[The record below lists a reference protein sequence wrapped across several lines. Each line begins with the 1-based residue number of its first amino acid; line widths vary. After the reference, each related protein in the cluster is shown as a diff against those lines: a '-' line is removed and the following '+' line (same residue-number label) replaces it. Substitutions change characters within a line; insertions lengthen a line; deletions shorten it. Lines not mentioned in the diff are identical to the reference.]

1 MWWFFI
7 SLLAGASGFRIFSS
21 HEYEEC
27 EEVERR
33 KEKNL
38 MFPEILMVP
47 HVTLDNLDGLFV
59 LLFV

>member
-1 MWWFFI
+1 M
-7 SLLAGASGFRIFSS
+7 
-21 HEYEEC
+21 
-27 EEVERR
+27 VERR

>member
-1 MWWFFI
+1 MQCVFI
-7 SLLAGASGFRIFSS
+7 SILAGASGFHIFSS

-33 KEKNL
+33 KKNL
-38 MFPEILMVP
+38 MVPEILMVP